1 MKRKLIISF
10 IVLASVITA
19 IYLFLLIYN
28 YRSQRE
34 QVFCNYTL
42 TPKEKSLLK
51 DGDILLRHGYGFVS
65 DMIVETLNDSSG
77 LSHCAI
83 LTKLDNKWT
92 VIQSISSSLSDV
104 DGVQSQDLNSF
115 VNQSKLNSFV
125 VVRYKHAIDDSD
137 LARIGKRAKYY
148 LAKKVPFDN
157 SFNLFDSSAF
167 YCSEL
172 LWNVF
177 KDEFHVDIFESKYRS
192 RHYDYMKFDTF
203 LDTTNFQVIIDHR
216 KRIKKKV

>member
-10 IVLASVITA
+10 IVLATIITA
-19 IYLFLLIYN
+19 VYLFLLIYN
-28 YRSQRE
+28 YRSQQE
-34 QVFCNYTL
+34 QVFYNYAL
-42 TPKEKSLLK
+42 SPKEKSQLK

-83 LTKLDNKWT
+83 LTRMNDKWT

-104 DGVQSQDLNSF
+104 DGVQSQYLNSF

-125 VVRYKHAIDDSD
+125 VVRYKHAVNDSD
-137 LARIGKRAKYY
+137 RARIGKRAQYY

-157 SFNLFDSSAF
+157 SFNLQDSASF

-172 LWNVF
+172 LWHVF
-177 KDEFHVDIFESKYRS
+177 KDDFHVDIFESKYS
-192 RHYDYMKFDTF
+192 GKHYDYMKFDTF
-203 LDTTNFQVIIDHR
+203 LDTTNFQIVIDHR
-216 KRIKKKV
+216 KRIKKTA